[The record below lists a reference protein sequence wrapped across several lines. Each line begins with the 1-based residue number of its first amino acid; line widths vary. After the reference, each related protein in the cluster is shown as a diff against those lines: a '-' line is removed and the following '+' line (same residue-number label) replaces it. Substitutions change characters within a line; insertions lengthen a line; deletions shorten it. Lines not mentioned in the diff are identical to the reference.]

1 MPNSFR
7 AVLAAY
13 GTAPGSAGTLPHLT
27 KGDREHLKRWADD
40 DRADEVWNAIN
51 CAIRERGFQDGFIEW
66 WFIQEV
72 LGQRSLA
79 ESIGSFRKERDVY
92 RRYGAQL
99 QEAANILREKSP
111 DGIQRD
117 ELARKLEDVVEQYQT
132 FFAISWDNPGVV
144 RWNRKSK
151 PFDIFISSLSNILKG
166 LAGRWL
172 DYEVAVLTQI
182 AFDDPD
188 IDNDQVIWKR
198 RKVER

>member
-1 MPNSFR
+1 MGLPQ
-7 AVLAAY
+7 
-13 GTAPGSAGTLPHLT
+13 APLGRCRIT

-132 FFAISWDNPGVV
+132 FFAIS
-144 RWNRKSK
+144 
-151 PFDIFISSLSNILKG
+151 
-166 LAGRWL
+166 
-172 DYEVAVLTQI
+172 
-182 AFDDPD
+182 
-188 IDNDQVIWKR
+188 
-198 RKVER
+198 